1 MKKKSNLWTLLIGA
15 LAGWALVTLM
25 AAILVVAWRLVTMAT
40 TGLADIFL
48 P

>member
-25 AAILVVAWRLVTMAT
+25 AAVLVVAWRLATMAA
-40 TGLADIFL
+40 TGLANIFL